1 MEDILWVLKTYE
13 CVKYMVILIRSI
25 YTFVVF
31 KCFDC
36 GSLNTTAV
44 LNLDLGVYLCKQL
57 FKTLRPSTWKLSD
70 TYDYKF
76 ILKKKLNI
84 KYKNIKRKNRNIFFI
99 FVYNSKILIVLHIAL
114 QLIMWAVSLLMF
126 KKKLCRYAR
135 HNITIVFVHVHNL

>member
-1 MEDILWVLKTYE
+1 MEDILWVLKTHE

-44 LNLDLGVYLCKQL
+44 LNLDLDVYLCKQL
-57 FKTLRPSTWKLSD
+57 FKTLRTSTWKLSD
-70 TYDYKF
+70 TYMT
-76 ILKKKLNI
+76 INSSWKKKLNI
-84 KYKNIKRKNRNIFFI
+84 KYKNIKRKSKNIFFI
-99 FVYNSKILIVLHIAL
+99 FVYNSEILIVLHIAL

-126 KKKLCRYAR
+126 KKKTL
-135 HNITIVFVHVHNL
+135 